1 MVGRSFVLVR
11 VMTDQMKVFAIE
23 YVKTGNM
30 TQAAINAGYS
40 ETSAYN
46 QGSRLMKNDEVA
58 RYVSEL
64 QSEMAQD
71 LRNRM
76 AAKASSAFGV
86 LEDIMNDPEARD
98 TDRLKAAVE
107 VLDRAGFITENKV
120 NVDTNMVF
128 TFEAFNDNG

>member
-1 MVGRSFVLVR
+1 
-11 VMTDQMKVFAIE
+11 MTDQMKVFAIE